1 MKYGHFAKTKK
12 TEQNVSYIV
21 YIGWLT
27 FFFVDVLCVMRNEE
41 EANQKLVADTACS
54 RVKAVACSAV
64 ACVLPEG

>member
-27 FFFVDVLCVMRNEE
+27 FFL
-41 EANQKLVADTACS
+41 L
-54 RVKAVACSAV
+54 
-64 ACVLPEG
+64 